1 MVWVAEKVLTALR
14 DADKHDCITKELL
27 VDLTGLP
34 LKQINVFCTKLSSHS
49 LLKMTSKGC
58 YELTE
63 SGKQAL
69 AAGGRFRSGP
79 KGKESSACRILENTL
94 RVRIWRAMRIRRKF
108 SVPELISLVVD
119 GTEQGDI
126 TNNVQKY
133 LGALAKAGYII
144 EMPRR
149 EPGIAIGSNGFK
161 RWWLQ
166 DAKDTGPQAPVFKAR
181 VKIVYDP
188 NTRATIDISNE
199 VMA

>member
-1 MVWVAEKVLTALR
+1 MVWVAEKVLTAIR
-14 DADKHDCITKELL
+14 DDKVCDCITKERL
-27 VDLTGLP
+27 VMLTGLP
-34 LKQINVFCTKLSSHS
+34 LKQINVFCSKLSSHG
-49 LLKMTSKGC
+49 LLKLSGNGC

-69 AAGGRFRSGP
+69 AAGCRFRSGP
-79 KGKESSACRILENTL
+79 KGKESSACRVLENTL

-119 GTEQGDI
+119 GTESCDI

-133 LGALAKAGYII
+133 LGALAKAGYIT

-149 EPGIAIGSNGFK
+149 EPGTAATSNGFK

-166 DAKDTGPQAPVFKAR
+166 DEKDSGPQAPVFKAR

-188 NTRATIDISNE
+188 NTRATIDISKE
-199 VMA
+199 VAQ

>member
-1 MVWVAEKVLTALR
+1 MVWIAEKVLTAIN
-14 DADKHDCITKELL
+14 DAGLQDCVTKEQL
-27 VDLTGLP
+27 VVLTELTP
-34 LKQINVFCTKLSSHS
+34 QQITGFTSKLSGHG
-49 LLKMTSKGC
+49 LLKVTGKGC
-58 YELTE
+58 YKLTDA
-63 SGKQAL
+63 GKQAL

-79 KGKESSACRILENTL
+79 KGKESGICRVLENTL

-119 GTEQGDI
+119 GTEADI

-133 LGALAKAGYII
+133 LGALAKAGYIT

-149 EPGIAIGSNGFK
+149 EPGTAIGSNGFK

-181 VKIVYDP
+181 IKTVYDP
-188 NTRATIDISNE
+188 NTRESIDIGKE
-199 VMA
+199 VAQ